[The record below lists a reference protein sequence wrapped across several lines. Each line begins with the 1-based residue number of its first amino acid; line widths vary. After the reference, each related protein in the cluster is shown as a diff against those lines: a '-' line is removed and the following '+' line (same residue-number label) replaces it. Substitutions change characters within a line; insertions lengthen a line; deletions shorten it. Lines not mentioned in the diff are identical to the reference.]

1 MELHGERLIPAG
13 VETTWAALN
22 DPETL
27 KACIAG
33 CESLER
39 TADNAFIARVAV
51 KVGPVSAR
59 FTGNLQLQNVQ
70 PPQSYTIVFDGQGGV
85 AGFGRGSADVNLTDE
100 GPAQTR
106 LAYEAKAQVGG
117 KLAQI
122 GSRLV
127 DAAAA
132 KIAEDFFR
140 AFEAHV
146 QTQGSAP
153 ASAAAPAPAAPS
165 ATAGTSG
172 SPAFAPKPPE
182 PPSAGARAEL
192 PTGATDEVP
201 SAAWAVSSMPA
212 GASGEPA
219 VTGVPLGEPAPAEG
233 APMATTATTRWGWWV
248 IAVVIAIVLLYFL
261 AR

>member
-1 MELHGERLIPAG
+1 MELHGERLIPAD

-39 TADNAFIARVAV
+39 TADNAFTARVAV

-100 GPAQTR
+100 GPVQTK

-140 AFEAHV
+140 AFEAHL
-146 QTQGSAP
+146 QAQASAP
-153 ASAAAPAPAAPS
+153 MSAEPAVPAAVVPPS
-165 ATAGTSG
+165 GT
-172 SPAFAPKPPE
+172 PAFASRPPE
-182 PPSAGARAEL
+182 PPRTGAGAEIPA
-192 PTGATDEVP
+192 GATDEVP

-219 VTGVPLGEPAPAEG
+219 VTSVPLGEPAPAEG
-233 APMATTATTRWGWWV
+233 APTATTASTRWGWWV
-248 IAVVIAIVLLYFL
+248 VAVVIAIVLLYFL
-261 AR
+261 VR